1 MGDPLP
7 ALVIGCGRI
16 GSSFDEGA
24 AVAPP
29 ASHAGAYARHAGVRL
44 AALCDADAGRV
55 ADAARHWDVELAC
68 TSVDDALERAR
79 PALVS
84 VCTPDETHA
93 AVLER
98 VLQAPGVRAVLAEKP
113 LARTVAEAER
123 IVALA
128 KERGVL
134 LLVNYSRRFHP
145 AYRRLREELAAGVL
159 GEVMLV
165 SGYYSKGV
173 LHNGSH
179 WFDLARWLAGE
190 ARVVYASHAF
200 DEYPGD
206 PTVHVDL
213 VFASGARGR
222 LNGMRQS
229 DYALFEVDIM
239 GTRGRVRL
247 LGGPRFEWSVARDSD
262 RYPGFRH
269 LQPLRVDAPAP
280 ESAIVAA
287 VDHVIRCLEGGEQPW
302 CDGADGVAAMRL
314 AGEALRLSGA
324 RPS

>member
-1 MGDPLP
+1 MGDRLP
-7 ALVIGCGRI
+7 ALVVGCGRI
-16 GSSFDEGA
+16 GSSFDEGTMA
-24 AVAPP
+24 APP
-29 ASHAGAYARHAGVRL
+29 ASHAGALARHGGVGGGGGGGAG
-44 AALCDADAGRV
+44 AAGAGG
-55 ADAARHWDVELAC
+55 AARHWGVDLSFA
-68 TSVDDALERAR
+68 SVDEALQRAR

-93 AVLER
+93 AVLEQ
-98 VLQAPGVRAVLAEKP
+98 VLVAPGVRAVLAEKP

-128 KERGVL
+128 RERGVL

-145 AYRRLREELAAGVL
+145 AYRQLRKELAAGAI
-159 GEVMLV
+159 GEVTLV
-165 SGYYSKGV
+165 SGFYSKGI

-179 WFDLARWLAGE
+179 WFDLARWLVGE
-190 ARVVYASHAF
+190 AQVVYAAHAH
-200 DEYPGD
+200 DECPGD
-206 PTVHVDL
+206 PTLHVDL
-213 VFASGARGR
+213 AFASGARGR

-229 DYALFEVDIM
+229 AYAIFELDLL

-247 LGGPRFEWSVARDSD
+247 LGGPRFEWSIARDSE
-262 RYPGFRH
+262 RYAGFRH

-287 VDHVIRCLEGGEQPW
+287 VDHAIRCLNHEEHPW
-302 CDGADGVAAMRL
+302 CGGADGVAAMRL

-324 RPS
+324 RPA